1 MWIYLIVTVVGLLI
15 TFVGA
20 MGVLGSRL
28 PVQHVAAAS
37 VVVKGT
43 PDAVFDV
50 VADVP
55 GHAKWA
61 EGIDAVN
68 VLPDKDGK
76 KAYEMVMG
84 RNKFALLATVTE
96 KPTQFT
102 MTMDDGRKFFW
113 GDWTYRLTPQ
123 GDGTKVVLTETGN
136 VNSAIPRAMMHY
148 LFGKHMY
155 LKKNMNAL
163 AKKFGDAS
171 PQVMIEKVD

>member
-15 TFVGA
+15 TAVGA
-20 MGVLGSRL
+20 LGVLGSRL

-37 VVVKGT
+37 VVVKGS

-55 GHAKWA
+55 GHVKWA

-96 KPTQFT
+96 KPKQFT
-102 MTMDDGRKFFW
+102 MTMDDGRNFFW

-123 GDGTKVVLTETGN
+123 GDVTKVVLTETGN
-136 VNSAIPRAMMHY
+136 VNSPIPRAMMHY
-148 LFGKHMY
+148 FFGMHLY

-163 AKKFGDAS
+163 AKKFGDIA